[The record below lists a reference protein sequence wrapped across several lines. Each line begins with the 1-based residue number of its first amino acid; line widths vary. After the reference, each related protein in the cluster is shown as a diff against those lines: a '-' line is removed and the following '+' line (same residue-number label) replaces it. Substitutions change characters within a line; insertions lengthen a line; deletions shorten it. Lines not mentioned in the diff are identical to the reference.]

1 MTGENAPRLP
11 QLYRLAHSLLL
22 CKSKQEALQTS
33 IESISRLLQASNAI
47 LWEFSADRG
56 VLKPLITVFEDK
68 SIKTRNVS
76 PGADFLGESYRTG
89 KPTIVK
95 GEALQSTNKHL
106 QFASNGNVNSILV
119 FPLRAKG
126 ETDTVF
132 EFINHSLKDQ
142 TFSAEDLDFVGQ
154 CAELFVIAIRNWKTR
169 EGQTQSQLHAIT
181 RLTLLYDISQ
191 IFHSTLEMNELL
203 PIITEK
209 IREIHEAET
218 CTIWIPDGENLK
230 HFHSSGGYADLFASL
245 KPLEDDPATDV
256 LRGGEGILLEDA
268 SQEER
273 LLKRFENSEETPVV
287 SYMAAALRRKDDV
300 LGVLEVMNR
309 VEGEPYFTEEDQFLL
324 NDLSAQAAVSI
335 HNANLLATERKAKE
349 LDALLKV
356 SHEIT
361 STLDLNR
368 VLFAIVNQS
377 AQLVPYDRASIT
389 LLDRGKVDIGA
400 VSGRME
406 VDKKSQEMKELQNI
420 LTWTAGLKK
429 GLYISEL
436 NGDIA
441 TEREE
446 DREKFKTYFEKS
458 GFKSFVALPLKDEE
472 GELGILCYESAT
484 PYFLDERHLE
494 VITILA
500 NQATV
505 AIRNAQLYRQ
515 VPLVDLMKPIIQKKA
530 QIMKM
535 PQSRKISWASG
546 IVIALLLL
554 IFVPWNMKVVGD
566 VTMLPEFRTPVV
578 SEVEGIV
585 KQVHFRESDRIN
597 KGSTIAALM
606 DNDYLLAL
614 EGYRAKRDV
623 LSKEISRSESQGDS
637 TTARLKRIEMDQVNR
652 EIDFS
657 NHQLAR
663 TKLLSPVDGVIIT
676 PRIEEK
682 IGHLVR
688 KGEEFCEVADIR
700 KVKAQVA
707 VDESEISYLKNGQK
721 ISLKMNSYPTTKFY
735 GTVTHLG
742 AELRGNDPHKYYVVE
757 AEIEN
762 QQELLKSGMVG
773 KAKIATGY
781 RSIGYVLFH
790 TPARFI
796 WKKLWVWLP

>member
-33 IESISRLLQASNAI
+33 IESISRLLQAKNAI

-76 PGADFLGESYRTG
+76 PGADYLGESYRTG

-95 GEALQSTNKHL
+95 GEALESPNKHL
-106 QFASNGNVNSILV
+106 QFPDGNVNSILV

-132 EFINHSLKDQ
+132 EFINDSKDQ
-142 TFSAEDLDFVGQ
+142 IFSADDLDFVGQ
-154 CAELFVIAIRNWKTR
+154 CAELFVIAIRNWKAR

-191 IFHSTLEMNELL
+191 IFHSTLEVDELL

-209 IREIHEAET
+209 IRGIHEAET
-218 CTIWIPDGENLK
+218 CTIWTPDGENLK
-230 HFHSSGGYADLFASL
+230 HLHSSGGYAELFVAL

-256 LRGGEGILLEDA
+256 LRGDEGILLEDA

-273 LLKRFENSEETPVV
+273 LQKRFQNPEETPVV
-287 SYMAAALRRKDDV
+287 SYMAAPLRRKDDV

-324 NDLSAQAAVSI
+324 NDLAAQAAVSI
-335 HNANLLATERKAKE
+335 HNANLLAAERKAKE

-368 VLFAIVNQS
+368 VLFTIVNQS

-406 VDKKSQEMKELQNI
+406 VDKKSQEMKELQSI
-420 LTWTAGLKK
+420 LTWTAGLNK
-429 GLYISEL
+429 GFYISEL
-436 NGDIA
+436 NGNIA
-441 TEREE
+441 AEREE
-446 DREKFKTYFEKS
+446 DKEKFKTYFDKTE
-458 GFKSFVALPLKDEE
+458 FKSFVAFPLKDEE
-472 GELGILCYESAT
+472 GELGILCFESAT
-484 PYFLDERHLE
+484 PYFMDERHLE
-494 VITILA
+494 VASILA

-535 PQSRKISWASG
+535 PQSRKIAWASG
-546 IVIALLLL
+546 IAIALLLL
-554 IFVPWNMKVVGD
+554 ILVPWNMKVVGD
-566 VTMLPEFRTPVV
+566 VTILPEFRTPVV

-585 KQVHFRESDRIN
+585 QKVHLRESDRVK
-597 KGSTIAALM
+597 KGTAVATLM
-606 DNDYLLAL
+606 DYDYRLSL
-614 EGYRAKRDV
+614 EGFQAKRDM
-623 LSKEISRSESQGDS
+623 LSKEISRSESEGDS
-637 TTARLKRIEMDQVNR
+637 TTARLKRIEMEQIDR
-652 EIDFS
+652 EIKFS
-657 NHQLAR
+657 NDQLGR
-663 TKLLSPVDGVIIT
+663 TNLISPVDGMIIT

-682 IGHLVR
+682 VGHLVR
-688 KGEEFCEVADIR
+688 KGEEFCEVANIQ
-700 KVKAQVA
+700 KVRAQVA
-707 VDESEISYLKNGQK
+707 VEEGDISYLKNEQN
-721 ISLKMNSYPTTKFY
+721 ISLKMNSYPTIKFN
-735 GTVTHLG
+735 GTVKHLG
-742 AELRGNDPHKYYVVE
+742 AELRGTDPHKYYVVE

-762 QQELLKSGMVG
+762 PQELLKSGMVG

-781 RSIGYVLFH
+781 RSIGYVLLH
-790 TPARFI
+790 TPARFL
-796 WKKLWVWLP
+796 WKKLWVWMP

>member
-22 CKSKQEALQTS
+22 CKSKQEAMQTS

-56 VLKPLITVFEDK
+56 VLKPLITVFDDK

-89 KPTIVK
+89 KPTILK
-95 GEALQSTNKHL
+95 GEALESPNKHL
-106 QFASNGNVNSILV
+106 QFPNGNVNSILV

-126 ETDTVF
+126 EADTVF
-132 EFINHSLKDQ
+132 EFINHSKDQ
-142 TFSAEDLDFVGQ
+142 TFSADDLDFVGQ
-154 CAELFVIAIRNWKTR
+154 CAELFVIAIKNWKTR
-169 EGQTQSQLHAIT
+169 EGQTQNQLHAIT

-191 IFHSTLEMNELL
+191 IFHSTLELNELL
-203 PIITEK
+203 PIITAK

-218 CTIWIPDGENLK
+218 CTIWVPDDKNLIYS
-230 HFHSSGGYADLFASL
+230 HSSGGYADLFASL

-256 LRGGEGILLEDA
+256 LRGDEGILLEDA

-273 LLKRFENSEETPVV
+273 LQKRFQNSEETPVI
-287 SYMAAALRRKDDV
+287 SYMAAPLRRKDHV

-309 VEGEPYFTEEDQFLL
+309 VEGEPFFTEEDQFLL
-324 NDLSAQAAVSI
+324 NDLAAQAAVSI
-335 HNANLLATERKAKE
+335 HNANLLAAERKAKE

-368 VLFAIVNQS
+368 VLLTIVNQS

-406 VDKKSQEMKELQNI
+406 VDKKSQEIRELQNI

-429 GLYISEL
+429 GFYISEL
-436 NGDIA
+436 NGAIA

-446 DREKFKTYFEKS
+446 DREKFKTYFEKTE
-458 GFKSFVALPLKDEE
+458 FKSFVSLPLKDEE
-472 GELGILCYESAT
+472 GDLGILCFESAT
-484 PYFLDERHLE
+484 PYFMDERHLE
-494 VITILA
+494 VASILA

-515 VPLVDLMKPIIQKKA
+515 MPLVDLMKPILQKKA
-530 QIMKM
+530 QIMNM
-535 PQSRKISWASG
+535 PQSRKIAWASG
-546 IVIALLLL
+546 IAIALLLL
-554 IFVPWNMKVVGD
+554 ILVPWNMKVVGD
-566 VTMLPEFRTPVV
+566 VTILPEFRTPVV

-585 KQVHFRESDRIN
+585 QKVHFRESDRIN
-597 KGSTIAALM
+597 KGATVATLI
-606 DNDYLLAL
+606 DNDFLLAL

-623 LSKEISRSESQGDS
+623 LAKEINRSESQGDS
-637 TTARLKRIEMDQVNR
+637 TTARLKGIEMDQVDR
-652 EIDFS
+652 EINFS
-657 NHQLAR
+657 NHQLSR

-682 IGHLVR
+682 LGHLIH

-700 KVKAQVA
+700 KVRAQVA
-707 VDESEISYLKNGQK
+707 VDESEISFLKNGQTVA
-721 ISLKMNSYPTTKFY
+721 LKMNSYPTAKFN
-735 GTVTHLG
+735 GTVKHLG
-742 AELRGNDPHKYYVVE
+742 AELRGADLHKYYVVE

-762 QQELLKSGMVG
+762 RQELLKSGMVG
-773 KAKIATGY
+773 KAKISTGY
-781 RSIGYVLFH
+781 RSIGYVLLH
-790 TPARFI
+790 TPARFL
-796 WKKLWVWLP
+796 WKKFWVWMP

>member
-22 CKSKQEALQTS
+22 CKSKQEAMQTS

-56 VLKPLITVFEDK
+56 VLKPLITVFDDK

-89 KPTIVK
+89 KPTILK
-95 GEALQSTNKHL
+95 GEALESPNKHL
-106 QFASNGNVNSILV
+106 QFPNGNVNSILV

-126 ETDTVF
+126 EADTVF
-132 EFINHSLKDQ
+132 EFINHSKDQ
-142 TFSAEDLDFVGQ
+142 TFSADDLDFVGQ
-154 CAELFVIAIRNWKTR
+154 CAELFVIAIKNWKTR
-169 EGQTQSQLHAIT
+169 EGQTQNQLHAIT

-191 IFHSTLEMNELL
+191 IFHSTLELNELL
-203 PIITEK
+203 PIITAK

-218 CTIWIPDGENLK
+218 CTIWVPDDKNLIYS
-230 HFHSSGGYADLFASL
+230 HSSGGYADLFASL

-256 LRGGEGILLEDA
+256 LRGDEGILLEDA

-273 LLKRFENSEETPVV
+273 LQKRFQNSEETPVI
-287 SYMAAALRRKDDV
+287 SYMAAPLRRKDHV

-309 VEGEPYFTEEDQFLL
+309 VEGEPFFTEEDQFLL
-324 NDLSAQAAVSI
+324 NDLAAQAAVSI
-335 HNANLLATERKAKE
+335 HNANLLAAERKAKE

-368 VLFAIVNQS
+368 VLLTIVNQS

-406 VDKKSQEMKELQNI
+406 VDKKSQEIRELQNI

-429 GLYISEL
+429 GFYISEL
-436 NGDIA
+436 NGAIA

-446 DREKFKTYFEKS
+446 DREKFKTYFEKTE
-458 GFKSFVALPLKDEE
+458 FKSFVSLPLKDEE
-472 GELGILCYESAT
+472 GDLGILCFESAT
-484 PYFLDERHLE
+484 PYFMDERHLE
-494 VITILA
+494 VASILA

-515 VPLVDLMKPIIQKKA
+515 MPLVDLMKPILQKKA
-530 QIMKM
+530 QIMNM
-535 PQSRKISWASG
+535 PQSRKIAWASG
-546 IVIALLLL
+546 IAIALLLL
-554 IFVPWNMKVVGD
+554 ILVPWNMKVVGD
-566 VTMLPEFRTPVV
+566 VTILPEFRTPVV

-585 KQVHFRESDRIN
+585 QKVHFRESDRIN
-597 KGSTIAALM
+597 KGATVATLI
-606 DNDYLLAL
+606 DNDFLLAL

-623 LSKEISRSESQGDS
+623 LAKEINRSESQGDS
-637 TTARLKRIEMDQVNR
+637 TTARLKGIEMDQVDC
-652 EIDFS
+652 EINFS
-657 NHQLAR
+657 NHQLSR

-682 IGHLVR
+682 LGHLIH

-700 KVKAQVA
+700 KVRAQVA
-707 VDESEISYLKNGQK
+707 VDESEISFLKNGQTVA
-721 ISLKMNSYPTTKFY
+721 LKMNSYPTAKFN
-735 GTVTHLG
+735 GTVKHLG
-742 AELRGNDPHKYYVVE
+742 AELRGADLHKYYVVE

-762 QQELLKSGMVG
+762 RQELLKSGMVG
-773 KAKIATGY
+773 KAKISTGY
-781 RSIGYVLFH
+781 RSIGYVLLH
-790 TPARFI
+790 TPARFL
-796 WKKLWVWLP
+796 WKKFWVWMP